1 VALVTSARLAAA
13 ASELQ
18 ALGDALAERIAD
30 FSDVIESARTSLE
43 LLNQTWRGPLP
54 TEIQGEVSTYVEAI
68 ASIIGATESAR
79 ATVDRWAA
87 AAIAASEVLAG
98 HERSLGSL
106 DLEIAGA
113 DPDDVASLRADRMLV
128 ADAAADERAAWAQT
142 CVSKGA
148 ELESAIATMQ
158 RCTVTEM
165 GTVDQRSALLGEGYS
180 FGMAAWAVQ
189 HDMDLGMLDP
199 TGGLHQDA
207 NARLADFADDEHAA
221 LLYAVI
227 ETMNQA
233 DISKM
238 DGKSSRDDWLNSTD
252 PEIVRFRL
260 EIAARLAGVDLTAAE
275 LDELTAQIVTLGVYG
290 AATDGDGRG
299 HVDDHFDENADI
311 ELALDND
318 EPAEHDVEFGDSDAD
333 QYIEDWLETQ
343 WENDR
348 NLGDWVAMIV
358 LPDFEV
364 MNPWSD
370 EFHAGWALV
379 EVVGLIPF
387 TKVAK
392 LATLARLGSHVDE
405 VTDAVRLLDE
415 GVDLLSDSGR
425 VADDVAAAGD
435 DVLRAADDVPQ
446 ITDDVAGAADDIPT
460 HNLPMSDAR
469 VVAQI
474 EEVRAPVLDEI
485 QQQVDEIWDQTQD
498 ALPGASPQQ
507 LGTRAHVELERWIT
521 EHADELVDPDTG
533 YRVRAEVSFQAN
545 PSGPGGIEAA
555 RGTAGSIR
563 PDVVIERQVVDAH
576 GRTTW
581 EVVEVADLKTGRAGI
596 TTSWQRRVDDW
607 IAPNQT
613 TEIRPTPRVPV
624 PE

>member
-1 VALVTSARLAAA
+1 MALVTSALLETIAA
-13 ASELQ
+13 ELQ
-18 ALGDALAERIAD
+18 TLRDALDERVAD
-30 FSDVIESARTSLE
+30 FSDVIEGSRTGLGLLE
-43 LLNQTWRGPLP
+43 QTWRGPLP
-54 TEIQGEVSTYVEAI
+54 TQMQGEVSTYVETV
-68 ASIIGATESAR
+68 ASVVGATESAR
-79 ATVDRWAA
+79 ATVDSWATA
-87 AAIAASEVLAG
+87 ATTASEALAG
-98 HERSLGSL
+98 FEQSLGYY
-106 DLEIAGA
+106 DDEIAMA
-113 DPDDVASLRADRMLV
+113 DPEDVSTLRADRGRV
-128 ADAAADERAAWAQT
+128 ANAVADERAAWAQT

-148 ELESAIATMQ
+148 ELESAITTIQ
-158 RCTVTEM
+158 RCTTTEM
-165 GTVDQRSALLGEGYS
+165 GTFDQRSALLGEGYS

-199 TGGLHQDA
+199 TGGLRQDA
-207 NARLADFADDEHAA
+207 NARLADFADDENAA

-260 EIAARLAGVDLTAAE
+260 DIAARLAGVDLTDAQ
-275 LDELTAQIVTLGVYG
+275 LDEMTAQIVTLGVYG

-299 HVDDHFDENADI
+299 YVDDQFDENADI
-311 ELALDND
+311 EVALDND
-318 EPAEHDVEFGDSDAD
+318 EPAEHDIDFGDELSEAD
-333 QYIEDWLETQ
+333 QYIKDWLETQ

-392 LATLARLGSHVDE
+392 LATLARLGSHADQ

-415 GVDLLSDSGR
+415 TVDLLSDSGR
-425 VADDVAAAGD
+425 VADDV
-435 DVLRAADDVPQ
+435 PQ
-446 ITDDVAGAADDIPT
+446 LTDDVIGAADDIPT
-460 HNLPMSDAR
+460 QHLPMSDAR
-469 VVAQI
+469 VVAEI
-474 EEVRAPVLDEI
+474 EEVRTPALDQI

-507 LGTRAHVELERWIT
+507 LGTRAHVELEHWIT
-521 EHADELVDPDTG
+521 EHADEIIDPDTG
-533 YRVRAEVSFQAN
+533 YRIRAEVSFQNN
-545 PSGPGGIEAA
+545 PNAPGGMEAA
-555 RGTAGSIR
+555 RGTPGSIR
-563 PDVVIERQVVDAH
+563 PDVVIERQVVDAQ

-581 EVVEVADLKTGRAGI
+581 EVVEVADLKTGQAGI

-607 IAPNQT
+607 IAPNRT
-613 TEIRPTPRVPV
+613 SEIRPTPRVPV